1 MNLGPSPLPKK
12 TLEEQLNEAVT
23 KVHSVFGELVVR
35 VRIVADGIEIRL
47 FNESQKE
54 QLLIK
59 YNKQEI
65 EVEVDLACKEI
76 ISVKALGLE
85 IQTREPLQAL
95 QMAAQ
100 KIVDNMTRIQDFAK
114 TDIDKIQAQANG
126 SIQRQL

>member
-1 MNLGPSPLPKK
+1 MGSAPIQKK
-12 TLEEQLNEAVT
+12 TLDQQLNEAVT

-95 QMAAQ
+95 QLAAQ
-100 KIVDNMTRIQDFAK
+100 KIVENMNRIQEFAK
-114 TDIDKIQAQANG
+114 TDIDKIQSQTNG
-126 SIQRQL
+126 AIQKQV